1 MRDPYEV
8 LGVARDASQDDIKK
22 AYRGLA
28 KELHPDAH
36 PGDKTVE
43 ERFKQVSAAYA
54 MLSDP
59 QMRARYDRG
68 EVDAAGQER
77 ADFHFRRAHAGGGE
91 AGGGFAGGFNIED
104 ILGDLLGGR
113 FGAGAR
119 GGRARARVPGHDVT
133 YGLGIGFVEA
143 ARGAT
148 RRMTLAGGRTLDV
161 TVPEGIA
168 DGQTIRLKGQGQPGT
183 GGAPP
188 GDALIRVEVE
198 PHPVFSRDGAAI
210 RIELPITLPEAVLG
224 AKVEVPTLDGA
235 VSMTVPPGSNT
246 GDTLRLRGKGVRSG
260 GGRRGDQYVRLK
272 VVLPR
277 RPDKE
282 LSGLVKEWAATHPYK
297 VR

>member
-8 LGVARDASQDDIKK
+8 LGVARDASQDDIKR
-22 AYRGLA
+22 AYRRLA
-28 KELHPDAH
+28 KELHPDTH
-36 PGDKTVE
+36 PGDKAVE

-68 EVDAAGQER
+68 EVDAAGHER
-77 ADFHFRRAHAGGGE
+77 AGFQFRRADAG
-91 AGGGFAGGFNIED
+91 GGGFAGGFNIDD
-104 ILGDLLGGR
+104 ILGDLFGGR
-113 FGAGAR
+113 FGTGPLGGR
-119 GGRARARVPGHDVT
+119 GRARTAGHDVT
-133 YGLGIGFVEA
+133 YSLRVGFVEA

-168 DGQTIRLKGQGQPGT
+168 DGQTIRLKGQGQPGI
-183 GGAPP
+183 GGGPP

-210 RIELPITLPEAVLG
+210 RVELAITLSEAVLG
-224 AKVEVPTLDGA
+224 AKVEVPTLDGPVA
-235 VSMTVPPGSNT
+235 MTVPAGSNT
-246 GDTLRLRGKGVRSG
+246 GDTLRLRGKGIRSG
-260 GGRRGDQYVRLK
+260 DGRRGDQYVRLK

-277 RPDKE
+277 RPDKA
-282 LSGLVKEWAATHPYK
+282 LAGFVKEWTATHPYK

>member
-1 MRDPYEV
+1 
-8 LGVARDASQDDIKK
+8 LTAGDATQDDIKRT
-22 AYRGLA
+22 YRKLA

-68 EVDAAGQER
+68 EVDAAGHER
-77 ADFHFRRAHAGGGE
+77 ADFHFRRARAGG
-91 AGGGFAGGFNIED
+91 AGGFAGGFNIED

-113 FGAGAR
+113 V
-119 GGRARARVPGHDVT
+119 RARAAGHDVT
-133 YGLGIGFVEA
+133 YGLRIGFVEA

-210 RIELPITLPEAVLG
+210 RVELPVTLPEAVLG
-224 AKVEVPTLDGA
+224 AKIEVPTLDGP
-235 VSMTVPPGSNT
+235 VSMTVPAGSNA
-246 GDTLRLRGKGVRSG
+246 GDTLRLRGKGIRSG
-260 GGRRGDQYVRLK
+260 GGKRGDQYVRLK

-277 RPDKE
+277 RPDKA
-282 LSGLVKEWAATHPYK
+282 LSGFVKEWTATHPYK